1 MGIALSAADLA
12 VVTEIYAA
20 REAPLPGVSGRQVAD
35 AAGKAGVRVIFE
47 PNRDALGR
55 RVLAALKS
63 GDVVLTLGAGD
74 ITRLGPELAAWL
86 SAA

>member
-1 MGIALSAADLA
+1 
-12 VVTEIYAA
+12 
-20 REAPLPGVSGRQVAD
+20 VSGRQVAD
-35 AAGKAGVRVIFE
+35 ATGRAGTAVIFE
-47 PNRDALGR
+47 PDRDALGR
-55 RVLAALKS
+55 RVLAALRP